1 MDKFVKRE
9 NIRHYR
15 RLIEQTTDE
24 SERRRLEKLLTDE
37 EARECLE
44 APHRPEQSIS

>member
-1 MDKFVKRE
+1 MDMFVKRE

-24 SERRRLEKLLTDE
+24 VERQRLEKLLADE
-37 EARECLE
+37 EARESIE
-44 APHRPEQSIS
+44 APRKPERSIL